1 MLMKKITVLFL
12 FSIFLASAQDNQ
24 SFDLGKNEVKF
35 DVFSLVAF
43 GKVHVSYE
51 RFLSDDFSVGV
62 SGNFNQSTS
71 REEDF
76 ELGKNRT
83 LEDYQIIPFV
93 RYSLSK
99 SQIRYYFVE
108 VFVSANQGKYRE
120 LERLVDENNNGYYEA
135 IQKDYSDFA
144 IGGAIGHKFYIKEK
158 LGIDIFVGMGK
169 NLFSSGESP
178 DYISRVGINVGY
190 RF

>member
-1 MLMKKITVLFL
+1 MKKIIFLFL
-12 FSIFLASAQDNQ
+12 FSFCLVSAQDNQ
-24 SFDLGKNEVKF
+24 SFDLGKNELKF
-35 DVFSLVAF
+35 DVFSIVAF
-43 GKVHVSYE
+43 GKVHLSYE

-62 SGNFNQSTS
+62 SGNFNQSKS

-99 SQIRYYFVE
+99 SQIRYYFIE
-108 VFVSANQGKYRE
+108 VFVSSNQGKYRE

-135 IQKDYSDFA
+135 VQKDYSDFA

>member
-1 MLMKKITVLFL
+1 MKKLLF
-12 FSIFLASAQDNQ
+12 IFLVLTQICYAQEANT
-24 SFDLGKNEVKF
+24 FDLGKNEIKF
-35 DVFSLVAF
+35 DIVSLVAL
-43 GKVHVSYE
+43 GKIHVSYE

-62 SGNFNQSTS
+62 SGNFNESKS

-99 SQIRYYFVE
+99 SQIRYYFIE

-120 LERLVDENNNGYYEA
+120 LERLVDENNNGYYQA
-135 IQKDYSDFA
+135 VVKNYSDFA
-144 IGGAIGHKFYIKEK
+144 IGAAVGHKFYIKEK
-158 LGIDIFVGMGK
+158 LGVDIFVGMGK

-178 DYISRVGINVGY
+178 DIISRVGINLGY

>member
-1 MLMKKITVLFL
+1 MLMKKITILFL

-62 SGNFNQSTS
+62 SGNFNQTTS

-169 NLFSSGESP
+169 NLFSSDESP

>member
-1 MLMKKITVLFL
+1 MKKIIF
-12 FSIFLASAQDNQ
+12 IFLIFTQVSLAQENN
-24 SFDLGKNEVKF
+24 SSDLGKNEIKF
-35 DVFSLVAF
+35 DVVSLVAL
-43 GKVHVSYE
+43 GKIHVSYE
-51 RFLSDDFSVGV
+51 RFISNDFSIGL
-62 SGNFNQSTS
+62 SGNFNQSKS
-71 REEDF
+71 REDDF
-76 ELGKNRT
+76 ENGKNRT

-120 LERLVDENNNGYYEA
+120 LERLLDQNNNAYYQA
-135 IQKDYSDFA
+135 VQKEYSDFA
-144 IGGAIGHKFYIKEK
+144 VGAAVGHKFYIKEK

-169 NLFSSGESP
+169 NLFSSSESP
-178 DYISRVGINVGY
+178 DIISRVGVNLGY

>member
-1 MLMKKITVLFL
+1 MKKIVF
-12 FSIFLASAQDNQ
+12 IFFVFVQAAFAQENNV
-24 SFDLGKNEVKF
+24 FNLGKNEIKL
-35 DVFSLVAF
+35 DVVSLVAL
-43 GKVHVSYE
+43 GKIHVSYE
-51 RFLSDDFSVGV
+51 RFLGDDFSVGI
-62 SGNFNQSTS
+62 SGNFNQSKS

-76 ELGKNRT
+76 ESGKNRT
-83 LEDYQIIPFV
+83 LEDYQLIPFV

-120 LERLVDENNNGYYEA
+120 LERLSDPDNNGYYQA
-135 IQKDYSDFA
+135 VQKEYSDVA
-144 IGGAIGHKFYIKEK
+144 VGAAVGHKFYIKEK
-158 LGIDIFVGMGK
+158 LGVDIFVGMGK

-178 DYISRVGINVGY
+178 DIISRVGVNLGY

>member
-1 MLMKKITVLFL
+1 MLMKKITILFL

-169 NLFSSGESP
+169 NLFSSDESP